1 MKILFIYIF
10 SYQLQHPFFHK
21 NGDTAMT
28 LAKKRTG
35 DFYKKI
41 LNIIDQ
47 IDNGNNIIW

>member
-1 MKILFIYIF
+1 MYSVIIIKINYLLFF
-10 SYQLQHPFFHK
+10 DK
-21 NGDTAMT
+21 NGDTAST
-28 LAKKRTG
+28 LAKKKAG